1 MPYPFSAGSV
11 LNASDM
17 NSVGL
22 HQITPS
28 SVTGGTLTGATISI
42 TSGVS
47 EIEISGAFS
56 ANFRDY
62 KVVVSLYSG
71 SASTDLRM
79 ELGSTTS
86 GYFWSSRAR
95 STAGTDDDDASGG
108 SGSSTF
114 WVGYSA
120 STEYN
125 STQFD
130 VYTPQLAKRT
140 VIAGYGYGQGYAHT
154 FGGHQSATTQFT
166 AFTLK
171 PLTGTL
177 SGGEI
182 RVYGYGS
189 AT

>member
-1 MPYPFSAGSV
+1 M
-11 LNASDM
+11 
-17 NSVGL
+17 
-22 HQITPS
+22 
-28 SVTGGTLTGATISI
+28 GTLTGSTISI

-47 EIEISGAFS
+47 EIEVSGAFS

-62 KVVVSLYSG
+62 KVVISQYYG

-86 GYFWSSRAR
+86 GYFWASRAR
-95 STAGTDDDDASGG
+95 SVAGTNDDDASGG
-108 SGSSTF
+108 PGSSTF

-120 STEYN
+120 TTEYN

-130 VYTPQLAKRT
+130 IYTPQLAKRT
-140 VIAGYGYGQGYAHT
+140 TIAGYGYSQGYANT
-154 FGGHQSATTQFT
+154 FGGHQTATTAYT